1 MIVTDKKIEK
11 PQRRYFSED
20 LDISSWE
27 EVKPLLEEMTGE
39 ALSSEGE
46 LITFLEKY
54 GELENIVH
62 EEAARRYIA
71 MTRFADDEE
80 KGKAFH
86 TFCFCGLTDETL

>member
-46 LITFLEKY
+46 LRKI
-54 GELENIVH
+54 
-62 EEAARRYIA
+62 R
-71 MTRFADDEE
+71 
-80 KGKAFH
+80 
-86 TFCFCGLTDETL
+86 